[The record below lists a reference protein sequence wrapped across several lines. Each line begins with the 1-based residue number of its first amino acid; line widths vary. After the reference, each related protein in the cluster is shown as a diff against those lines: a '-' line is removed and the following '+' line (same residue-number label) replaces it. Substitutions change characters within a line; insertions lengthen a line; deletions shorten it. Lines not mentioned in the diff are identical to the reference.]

1 MFRGAGNHEISPLR
15 GSRTTGDHG
24 RLGHHLR
31 GSTQVA
37 SAPDRIPAE
46 DMASKIEAMLKP
58 IFLRASKSVPLRPA
72 RE

>member
-15 GSRTTGDHG
+15 GSRTAGDHAAWAIIFG
-24 RLGHHLR
+24 AARR
-31 GSTQVA
+31 WFQTS
-37 SAPDRIPAE
+37 DRIPVE
-46 DMASKIEAMLKP
+46 DMASKIEAMVKP

>member
-31 GSTQVA
+31 GGTQWFQT
-37 SAPDRIPAE
+37 PDRIPAE
-46 DMASKIEAMLKP
+46 DMALKIEAMVKP